1 MKRKYKHLIKLLNNN
16 FNKINLKSKKL
27 MKYKNQIKYLKLIF
41 LNKLNL
47 KNYWKIEKSKNK
59 LQEKEINK
67 MNKKLK

>member
-47 KNYWKIEKSKNK
+47 KNYLKIEKSKNK
-59 LQEKEINK
+59 L
-67 MNKKLK
+67 

>member
-16 FNKINLKSKKL
+16 FNKINLKRKKL

-59 LQEKEINK
+59 L
-67 MNKKLK
+67 